1 MQYISNQFYQ
11 LLTYFPWKYS
21 GLFSW
26 IIIEL
31 RIWSTWNLFSKE
43 YFVCISDIGY
53 CMVSMIYHFHLY
65 KMHQNPNGIIH
76 NHIFS
81 RQLPSIASEN
91 QWMLDNCKNFYQ
103 YQVQF
108 AINRIGNFCKSKPS
122 SKVIEHFGILFHLLE
137 YQLSNEK
144 EYLCL

>member
-1 MQYISNQFYQ
+1 MKD
-11 LLTYFPWKYS
+11 FPWKNS

-31 RIWSTWNLFSKE
+31 LRIWSMWNLFSKE

-108 AINRIGNFCKSKPS
+108 AIKSHWALWNFVSPSRIPTIKWKGVPLPLRPNFLSRMT
-122 SKVIEHFGILFHLLE
+122 
-137 YQLSNEK
+137 QLTIG
-144 EYLCL
+144 